1 MHLPGRTV
9 WISRRGHPPSRTRIL
24 PAGTTTPGA
33 PVAGRYHLKDQAEAT
48 TACGLLKQSG
58 VEELY
63 YIPGEHRL
71 GEVGQVTTDGSH
83 PNDPGFMRQADI
95 LVETFGPFLR
105 EVR

>member
-9 WISRRGHPPSRTRIL
+9 WISRRGHPPSRTGIL

-33 PVAGRYHLKDQAEAT
+33 PVAWRYHLKDRAELM

-58 VEELY
+58 VEELH
-63 YIPGEHRL
+63 YIPREHLL
-71 GEVGQVTTDGSH
+71 GVVGQVTTDGSH
-83 PNDPGFMRQADI
+83 PNDAGFMRQAGI
-95 LVETFGPFLR
+95 FVETFGPLLR